1 MEHFIKYLSPD
12 IRIVKNLP
20 KELQSLDL
28 EAIGSLV
35 SSLYRFLLK
44 KRRFHRGL
52 LFIYFLLSPSK
63 VTDIDV
69 MKEAKPGFYMKHI
82 LPLLLKNR
90 VVHFFGFG
98 NRLAFDP
105 IPFQLQ
111 VGNKTF
117 FVPHR
122 SLMH

>member
-1 MEHFIKYLSPD
+1 MFHSQFGDIYQVEHFIKYLSPD
-12 IRIVKNLP
+12 IRIVKKLP

-28 EAIGSLV
+28 EAIGSV
-35 SSLYRFLLK
+35 
-44 KRRFHRGL
+44 
-52 LFIYFLLSPSK
+52 

-90 VVHFFGFG
+90 VVHFLGFG

-105 IPFQLQ
+105 IPFELQ
-111 VGNKTF
+111 VKNLLLA
-117 FVPHR
+117 PWI
-122 SLMH
+122 SIYYP